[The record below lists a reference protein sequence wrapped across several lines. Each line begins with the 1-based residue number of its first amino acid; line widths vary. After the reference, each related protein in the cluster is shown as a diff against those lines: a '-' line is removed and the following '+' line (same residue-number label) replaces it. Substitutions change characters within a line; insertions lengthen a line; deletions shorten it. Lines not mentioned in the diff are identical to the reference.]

1 MDVKAVI
8 KEAESRIIN
17 KFQSCTFFTERDIVW
32 TYQTILSE
40 VISKSLSNCKVY
52 NDYGLLTGKN
62 RSRSTDIVI
71 VERAS
76 EEIGIVEAASKEK
89 GIVAI
94 EFKYEPNR
102 NRTDIPRKK
111 FPVIS
116 WSSYLKDI
124 ERVKECIDNSK
135 AESGIAYL
143 FDEGSRYFKRVS
155 EIEGNV
161 AIIEMGTRGRLI
173 KYTT

>member
-1 MDVKAVI
+1 MDIEAVI
-8 KEAESRIIN
+8 KKAENRIIN
-17 KFQSCTFFTERDIVW
+17 KYQSHIFFTERDVVW

-40 VISKSLSNCKVY
+40 IVSASLPNYKVY
-52 NDYGLLTGKN
+52 NDYGLLKGKN

-71 VERAS
+71 VE
-76 EEIGIVEAASKEK
+76 EASKDK

-94 EFKYEPNR
+94 EFKYEPNKER
-102 NRTDIPRKK
+102 NDIPKGK

-116 WSSYLKDI
+116 WSSYLEDI
-124 ERVKECIDNSK
+124 KRVKECVEKGK
-135 AESGIAYL
+135 AETGIAYL
-143 FDEGSRYFKRVS
+143 FDEGNRYSKRVS

-161 AIIEMGTRGRLI
+161 AIIEIGTRGKLI

>member
-1 MDVKAVI
+1 MDVKAII
-8 KEAESRIIN
+8 KKAERRIIN
-17 KFQSCTFFTERDIVW
+17 KYQSITFFTERDIVW

-40 VISKSLSNCKVY
+40 LVLESPPNYKVY
-52 NDYGLLTGKN
+52 NDYGLLKGKK

-71 VERAS
+71 VDEVS
-76 EEIGIVEAASKEK
+76 IDK

-94 EFKYEPNR
+94 EFKYEPNK
-102 NRTDIPRKK
+102 NRSDIPKK
-111 FPVIS
+111 KIPVIS

-124 ERVKECIDNSK
+124 EKVKECVEKGK
-135 AESGIAYL
+135 AETGIAYL
-143 FDEGSRYFKRVS
+143 FDEGNRYTNRVS

-161 AIIEMGTRGRLI
+161 AIIEMGTSGTLI

>member
-1 MDVKAVI
+1 MDVEAVI

-17 KFQSCTFFTERDIVW
+17 KYQSSIFFTERDIVW
-32 TYQTILSE
+32 TYQTILSDILSE
-40 VISKSLSNCKVY
+40 SLSNYKVY
-52 NDYGLLTGKN
+52 NDYGLLSGKN

-71 VERAS
+71 VD
-76 EEIGIVEAASKEK
+76 VASKDK

-94 EFKYEPNR
+94 EFKYEPNGK
-102 NRTDIPRKK
+102 RTDIPKKK

-124 ERVKECIDNSK
+124 EKVKQCVQDSK
-135 AESGIAYL
+135 AETGIAYL
-143 FDEGSRYFKRVS
+143 FDEGNRYTKRVS

-161 AIIEMGTRGRLI
+161 AIIEMGTQGKLI